1 MDSSPQDHENSNYNG
16 QPSDSFLSPL
26 LRPMS
31 APSMGSLCTFL
42 VVFALA
48 SGWCILDYW
57 NRQITTDLF
66 NIGDIRM
73 MDMDKDGVPEV
84 ISPFTKFVYPLTLA
98 FLQFVFMGVFFLVL
112 HFAVN
117 QERPQDL
124 KNLRLTSDK
133 RWGVML
139 VTHVFSIFWLQSLMM
154 PAQVLSLGL
163 FAASRAVEIPIA
175 AALRWPVLGHRYGR
189 KAPLTIGLAFVA
201 AMIMFYAY
209 AQVAGCLCVWSG
221 HGVSLSGIA
230 FWLVYLMLLA
240 MPAANAV
247 CQEGIM
253 VTPGMHPLLLLALQ
267 NVFACFVFGP
277 ILLLAHLVG
286 WEDVSGAFEMIL
298 TFDEVFMLVVWLCA
312 QIAVTSVLSITLI
325 HLVDSFWTLVLRC
338 LRVAFAAIS
347 LLLYFYMSGPGL
359 PVSIACPRSSLWAF
373 VLVCGGMLMAA
384 SAISDRVA
392 RPEDQQQESN
402 DKNAPSAP
410 AVAAA
415 TTKSVSSG
423 SNGP

>member
-1 MDSSPQDHENSNYNG
+1 MDSVSQDRDNYNG
-16 QPSDSFLSPL
+16 QYSDSFLSPL
-26 LRPMS
+26 LRPMTT
-31 APSMGSLCTFL
+31 PSMGSLCTFL

-48 SGWCILDYW
+48 SGWCVLDYW

-133 RWGVML
+133 RWPVML

-175 AALRWPVLGHRYGR
+175 AALRWPVLGARYGR
-189 KAPLTIGLAFVA
+189 KSALTIGLAFVA
-201 AMIMFYAY
+201 ALVMFFAY

-221 HGVSLSGIA
+221 HGVALSGIA

-240 MPAANAV
+240 MPAVNAV

-253 VTPGMHPLLLLALQ
+253 VTPGMHPLLMLALQ
-267 NVFACFVFGP
+267 NIFACFVFGP
-277 ILLLAHLVG
+277 ILLISHMVG

-298 TFDEVFMLVVWLCA
+298 TFSEVLMLVVWLCA
-312 QIAVTSVLSITLI
+312 QMAITSVLSITLI
-325 HLVDSFWTLVLRC
+325 HIIDSFWMMVLRC
-338 LRVAFAAIS
+338 LRVAFAALS
-347 LLLYFYMSGPGL
+347 LLIYFYMSGPGL
-359 PVSIACPRSSLWAF
+359 PVSIACPRSSLWSF
-373 VLVCGGMLMAA
+373 VLVCGLMMMAA
-384 SAISDRVA
+384 SAVSDRVA
-392 RPEDQQQESN
+392 APDDRQQEPSE
-402 DKNAPSAP
+402 KNAASAP
-410 AVAAA
+410 AAIASPS
-415 TTKSVSSG
+415 KSVSSG
-423 SNGP
+423 SNAP